1 MRREEMDELNLLK
14 KLDRVQAPPGF
25 EQKVMAQ
32 LSLRKRSK
40 RERRRVLGL
49 SLAGAFASVL
59 AVLIVLNVFVLQKKT
74 PLEVTDSERGYYPAS
89 RVVPKTKAEQTIP
102 VIETLDYATEIR
114 SRSAEP
120 EVIYLLEQV
129 SDTTMREIKY

>member
-1 MRREEMDELNLLK
+1 MDEFDVLG

-25 EQKVMAQ
+25 EQKVIAQ
-32 LSLRKRSK
+32 LSLKKRSM
-40 RERRRVLGL
+40 RERRRVFGI
-49 SLAGAFASVL
+49 SLAGAFASLV
-59 AVLIVLNVFVLQKKT
+59 AVLVLLNVLVLQRKT

-89 RVVPKTKAEQTIP
+89 RVMSKTTADQTIP

-114 SRSAEP
+114 SRTVEP
-120 EVIYLLEQV
+120 EVVYLLEQV

>member
-1 MRREEMDELNLLK
+1 MDEANLLK

-32 LSLRKRSK
+32 LSLRKRSA
-40 RERRRVLGL
+40 RERRRVFGL
-49 SLAGAFASVL
+49 SLAGAFASLL
-59 AVLIVLNVFVLQKKT
+59 AVLVLVNVFVLQKKT
-74 PLEVTDSERGYYPAS
+74 PLEMTDNERGYYPAPG
-89 RVVPKTKAEQTIP
+89 VVSKTTADQTIP

-120 EVIYLLEQV
+120 GVIYLLEQV
-129 SDTTMREIKY
+129 SDSAIREIKY

>member
-1 MRREEMDELNLLK
+1 MRREEMDEFDVLG

-25 EQKVMAQ
+25 EQKVIAQ
-32 LSLRKRSK
+32 LSLKKRSM
-40 RERRRVLGL
+40 RERRRVFGI
-49 SLAGAFASVL
+49 SLAGAFASLV
-59 AVLIVLNVFVLQKKT
+59 AVLVLLNVLVLQRKT

-89 RVVPKTKAEQTIP
+89 RVMSKTTADQTIP

-114 SRSAEP
+114 SRTDEP
-120 EVIYLLEQV
+120 EVVYLLEQV

>member
-1 MRREEMDELNLLK
+1 MDELNLLK

-32 LSLRKRSK
+32 LSLRKRST
-40 RERRRVLGL
+40 RERRRVFGL
-49 SLAGAFASVL
+49 SLAGAFASLL
-59 AVLIVLNVFVLQKKT
+59 AVLILLNVFVLKKKT
-74 PLEVTDSERGYYPAS
+74 PLEVADTERGYYPAS
-89 RVVPKTKAEQTIP
+89 GVVSKTTADKTMR

>member
-1 MRREEMDELNLLK
+1 MRREEMGEPNLLE
-14 KLDRVQAPPGF
+14 KLNRVQAPPGF

-32 LSLRKRSK
+32 LSLRKRSA
-40 RERRRVLGL
+40 RERRRVFGL
-49 SLAGAFASVL
+49 SLAGAFASLL
-59 AVLIVLNVFVLQKKT
+59 AVFILLNVFVLQKKT
-74 PLEVTDSERGYYPAS
+74 PLEVTDTGRGYYPAS
-89 RVVPKTKAEQTIP
+89 RVAPKTTADQTIP

-129 SDTTMREIKY
+129 SDSTMREIKY

>member
-1 MRREEMDELNLLK
+1 MDEFDVLG

-25 EQKVMAQ
+25 EQKVIAQ
-32 LSLRKRSK
+32 LSLKKRSM
-40 RERRRVLGL
+40 RERRRVFGI
-49 SLAGAFASVL
+49 SLAGAFASLV
-59 AVLIVLNVFVLQKKT
+59 AVLVLLNVLVLQRKT

-89 RVVPKTKAEQTIP
+89 RVMSKTTADQTIP

-114 SRSAEP
+114 SRTDEP
-120 EVIYLLEQV
+120 EVVYLLEQV